1 MMNNKPKQRQWCWA
15 CVICCN
21 SCVSPPRL
29 RTLAFSQ
36 TNIRDFGDSKK
47 SWITREEIN
56 FWFKKIKVKLSETQ
70 RNWSEEWTKYVVVFF
85 FKTSLQKSSEIWNVL
100 CDIFLI
106 FQSNKQNFCDI
117 CLFNRSNLF
126 SNLTMVNTWNA
137 IFSSD
142 KRLWEK
148 KHRDK

>member
-1 MMNNKPKQRQWCWA
+1 MNNKPKQKQRCWA

-21 SCVSPPRL
+21 SCISPPRL
-29 RTLAFSQ
+29 LTLAFSQ
-36 TNIRDFGDSKK
+36 TNIRDFGDSKNVLI
-47 SWITREEIN
+47 STREEIN
-56 FWFKKIKVKLSETQ
+56 FCFKQIKIKLSETQ
-70 RNWSEEWTKYVVVFF
+70 RNWSEEWTKYVFLKVSPE
-85 FKTSLQKSSEIWNVL
+85 KLWNMK
-100 CDIFLI
+100 CIMSDIFLI
-106 FQSNKQNFCDI
+106 LQSNKHNFCDI

-126 SNLTMVNTWNA
+126 SNLTMVNTGNV